1 MFEFIIGGVS
11 VLFFL
16 LICYFIW
23 DGMLIKVRSEIEEAV
38 WNAQRDTND
47 DNREIR
53 HEIAHLEGKLQG
65 TDERLIQ
72 HIEDLAREVH
82 GRVDAIERNS

>member
-1 MFEFIIGGVS
+1 
-11 VLFFL
+11 
-16 LICYFIW
+16 
-23 DGMLIKVRSEIEEAV
+23 V

-82 GRVDAIERNS
+82 GRVDSIERNS

>member
-11 VLFFL
+11 VLFFF
-16 LICYFIW
+16 LICYFAW
-23 DGMLIKVRSEIEEAV
+23 DGILTRVRSEIEEAV
-38 WNAQRDTND
+38 WDAQRETND

-53 HEIAHLEGKLQG
+53 HEIAHLEGKLQA

-72 HIEDLAREVH
+72 HVEDLAREVH

>member
-1 MFEFIIGGVS
+1 MSEFIIGGVS
-11 VLFFL
+11 VLFFF
-16 LICYFIW
+16 LICYFVW
-23 DGMLIKVRSEIEEAV
+23 DGILTRVRSEIEEAV
-38 WNAQRDTND
+38 WDAQRESSNY
-47 DNREIR
+47 NREIR
-53 HEIAHLEGKLQG
+53 YDIARLEGKLQG